1 MRYPVL
7 VEPGDDTHAFGVT
20 VPDLSG
26 CFSAGDSLDEALTNA
41 EEAAAAW
48 IDATLDGGHAI
59 PCPSDV
65 ASLSVPAGWVVGL
78 ISVDPSLLDDTAER
92 VNVTIPRRVLVRIDA
107 QAQAAGQ
114 SRSAYIAT
122 LSLLVS

>member
-1 MRYPVL
+1 MRYPIL
-7 VEPGDDTHAFGVT
+7 IEPGDDTHAFGVT
-20 VPDLSG
+20 VPDLPG
-26 CFSAGDSLDEALTNA
+26 CFSAGDTLDETLINA
-41 EEAAAAW
+41 EEAVAAW
-48 IDATLDGGHAI
+48 IDATLDDGHAI
-59 PCPSDV
+59 PRASDL
-65 ASLSVPAGWVVGL
+65 ASLTVPAGWVVGL

-92 VNVTIPRRVLVRIDA
+92 VNVTIPRRVLARIDA